1 MLLHR
6 LLVDNIT
13 TMNVLYKYVHNN
25 ITVYIFYFFVQHVNT
40 GAVIYSLC
48 LPCTSLL
55 VLHVALY
62 VCPGSPYAGR
72 YYTLQSATL

>member
-25 ITVYIFYFFVQHVNT
+25 ITVYIFYFFFLCNMLMLVQ
-40 GAVIYSLC
+40 
-48 LPCTSLL
+48 
-55 VLHVALY
+55 
-62 VCPGSPYAGR
+62 
-72 YYTLQSATL
+72 